1 MSEQTRVV
9 LVGATGLIGRAV
21 MAEAVGRPDVHL
33 VAVARRETPLPKG
46 ARMELLLS
54 DTEHWPDAIAA
65 GRPHAVVIALGTT
78 IKAVDGDKAVFRAV
92 DHDLVLECA
101 AAAKAAGARQLIVV
115 SSVGAQ
121 FASKSFYLSVK
132 GEVEDKLA
140 KLHFDRLDIIR
151 PGLLR
156 GHRDGP
162 ARPAE
167 RLGMI
172 FSPVLD
178 LLMMGSLRKYRSAR
192 ASDVAKVILTLAGSK
207 QRGRQVLEHD
217 DFQRILRRGITAIQR
232 S

>member
-21 MAEAVGRPDVHL
+21 MAEAVARPDIHL
-33 VAVARRETPLPKG
+33 VAVARREVPLPKG
-46 ARMELLLS
+46 ARMEMLLS

-65 GRPHAVVIALGTT
+65 GRPHVVVIALGTT
-78 IKAVDGDKAVFRAV
+78 IKAVGGDKQAFRTV

-121 FASKSFYLSVK
+121 FSSKNFYLSVK

-140 KLHFDRLDIIR
+140 KLHMDRLDIMR

-156 GHRDGP
+156 GKREGAP
-162 ARPAE
+162 RPAE

-172 FSPVLD
+172 LSPVLD
-178 LLMMGSLRKYRSAR
+178 LLMLGGLRKYRSAK
-192 ASDVAKVILTLAGSK
+192 AADVACVILLLAGTR
-207 QRGRQVLEHD
+207 QRGRVVHQHD
-217 DFQRILRRGITAIQR
+217 EMQRILRRG
-232 S
+232 

>member
-21 MAEAVGRPDVHL
+21 MAEAVARPDIHL
-33 VAVARRETPLPKG
+33 VAVARREVPLPKG
-46 ARMELLLS
+46 ARMEMLLS

-65 GRPHAVVIALGTT
+65 GRPHVGVIALGTT
-78 IKAVDGDKAVFRAV
+78 IKAVGGDKQAFRAV

-121 FASKSFYLSVK
+121 FSSKNFYLSVK

-140 KLHFDRLDIIR
+140 KLHFERLDIMR

-156 GHRDGP
+156 GKREGAP
-162 ARPAE
+162 RPAE

-172 FSPVLD
+172 LSPVLD
-178 LLMMGSLRKYRSAR
+178 LLMLGGLRKYRSAK
-192 ASDVAKVILTLAGSK
+192 AADVARVILLLAGTR
-207 QRGRQVLEHD
+207 QRGQVVHQHD
-217 DFQRILRRGITAIQR
+217 EMQRILRRG
-232 S
+232 